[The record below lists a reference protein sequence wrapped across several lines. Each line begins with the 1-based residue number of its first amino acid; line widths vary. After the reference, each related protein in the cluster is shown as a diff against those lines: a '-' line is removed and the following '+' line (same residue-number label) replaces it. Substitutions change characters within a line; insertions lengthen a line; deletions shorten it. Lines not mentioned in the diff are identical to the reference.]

1 MDLRH
6 AKKQEDTIHNQVK
19 NKLTKTDPKLTQ
31 MLELADK
38 GFKTYYCYI
47 LYVQRAR
54 GKFKQ
59 VKIRENMSLSRL
71 WDVVKDREACC
82 AAVHGVAKSRTRLSN

>member
-1 MDLRH
+1 M
-6 AKKQEDTIHNQVK
+6 K
-19 NKLTKTDPKLTQ
+19 NKLTKRDPKLTQ

-47 LYVQRAR
+47 LCVQTPR

-71 WDVVKDREACC
+71 WDIVKDRETWHAS
-82 AAVHGVAKSRTRLSN
+82 VHGVMKSWAQLSN